1 MKISN
6 KPCAREAYCRE
17 RTRTSKRHCVQLG
30 CCRQAIEPVK
40 RVIRRYRA
48 HDFGLM
54 ITTRYVAVIPA
65 NHLVKDAAKTRVLRG
80 VYG

>member
-1 MKISN
+1 VN
-6 KPCAREAYCRE
+6 ARGLPRGTAF
-17 RTRTSKRHCVQLG
+17 SWGVAAK
-30 CCRQAIEPVK
+30 AIEPVK